1 VRRTDLESRILLGS
15 GAYFSYS
22 DPHSAEVTIEDIA
35 YGLAFAGR
43 FAGQCVSQET
53 GKRVF
58 YSVAEHCVRMSF
70 VVPPTLALHALM
82 HEAGESTCGDMPGP
96 LKALCP
102 DFKKIE
108 KHCEAALLQKFEVVV
123 RDDEQIKHFDR
134 VMLATERRDLMP
146 WRGELWGDID
156 ELAPLQEEISP
167 WPPETAAERFLA
179 RYREL
184 SGNADS

>member
-70 VVPPTLALHALM
+70 VVSPTLALHALM

-108 KHCEAALLQKFEVVV
+108 KRCEAALFQKFGVAT
-123 RDDEQIKHFDR
+123 RDDKEIKRCDR
-134 VMLATERRDLMP
+134 IMLVTERRDLMP
-146 WRGELWGDID
+146 WRGEAWDDIGDVD
-156 ELAPLQEEISP
+156 PLPERISP
-167 WPPETAAERFLA
+167 WPAETAAERFLA

-184 SGNADS
+184 SGDASS